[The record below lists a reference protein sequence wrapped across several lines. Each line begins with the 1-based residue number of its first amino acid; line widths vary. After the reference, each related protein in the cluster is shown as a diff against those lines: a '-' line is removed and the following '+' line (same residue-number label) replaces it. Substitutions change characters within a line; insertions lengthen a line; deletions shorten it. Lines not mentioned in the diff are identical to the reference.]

1 MCLSYSASF
10 SQCDSNCL
18 ICLTFCFLAFF
29 SSLSDAAGAFSREA
43 FNSDIISVSMEGV
56 NSVALFSMQAF
67 SCATT
72 SSICCRRIRI
82 FSRSLARL
90 RSTFLRHT
98 KVYLLAFD
106 SIFVPSTYST
116 SRLMN
121 PLDARMRTICVN
133 IPFIS
138 SLTRLRKRF
147 IVR

>member
-1 MCLSYSASF
+1 MCLSYSASL
-10 SQCDSNCL
+10 SRWNSNCL
-18 ICLTFCFLAFF
+18 ICLAFCLCAFL
-29 SSLSDAAGAFSREA
+29 SSLSDAVGVFSREH
-43 FNSDIISVSMEGV
+43 FSSDIMSVSMEGV
-56 NSVALFSMQAF
+56 NSTLSSMQAL
-67 SCATT
+67 SCAMA
-72 SSICCRRIRI
+72 SSTCCRRMRI
-82 FSRSLARL
+82 FSRSRVRL

-98 KVYLLAFD
+98 NVYLLALD

-138 SLTRLRKRF
+138 SFTRLRKRF

>member
-1 MCLSYSASF
+1 MCLLYSASF
-10 SQCDSNCL
+10 LQCDSNRL
-18 ICLTFCFLAFF
+18 ICFAFCLFVFF
-29 SSLSDAAGAFSREA
+29 SSLSDAVGTFSREA

-56 NSVALFSMQAF
+56 NSVAVFSMQAS

-121 PLDARMRTICVN
+121 PLEARMRTIWVN